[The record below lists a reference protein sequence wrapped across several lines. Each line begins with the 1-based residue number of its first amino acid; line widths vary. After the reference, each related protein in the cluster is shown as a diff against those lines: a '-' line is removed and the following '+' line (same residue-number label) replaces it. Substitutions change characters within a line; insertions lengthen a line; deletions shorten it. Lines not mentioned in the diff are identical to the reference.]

1 MRISDWSADFCS
13 SDLFM
18 RITAYAERLLRYR
31 DDIDWPEAIKEMQRN
46 WIGRSEGAMV
56 RFELET
62 GPSDEPALIE
72 VFTTRP
78 DTIFGCTFLVLAP
91 EHELVNRMTTDGQR
105 EEVAAYVKLAK
116 NRSAR
121 ASMAGVKTVSGA
133 FTVFYSLNPFT
144 AKKIQV
150 SRGPYI

>member
-1 MRISDWSADFCS
+1 MRQW
-13 SDLFM
+13 FM
-18 RITAYAERLLRYR
+18 RITAYAERLLRDL

-105 EEVAAYVKLAK
+105 EE
-116 NRSAR
+116 RSEEHTSELQSLMRTSYA
-121 ASMAGVKTVSGA
+121 
-133 FTVFYSLNPFT
+133 VFCL
-144 AKKIQV
+144 
-150 SRGPYI
+150 